1 MPQQADGVANADE
14 TRSYELLE
22 TLPLIVY
29 SVEPKPPY
37 APIYISSGIA
47 TLGYTREEW
56 LATPDRW
63 IQSLHPEDRDRVLA
77 VTECCLAAGQSFDEE
92 YRLITSTGEIRWIHD
107 RGSFVC
113 DEHGITIEWR
123 GVMVDITA
131 RKEAELRLQ
140 ESEER
145 YRRLIDASPDAVF
158 VHDHGRILFAN
169 PAAAAFF
176 GAASP
181 EALAGISIAGLVERN
196 SRKTVARRV
205 KEVLAQGQTA
215 APVEVRWTTLDGRTV
230 DSEVTG
236 AAVTVHGR
244 TAVQVTARDTTA
256 RRRASD
262 QLGRALALL
271 EATLESTTDGIL
283 VVDRR
288 GRMLRMNRKF
298 IELWRLPEDVV
309 ATRNDARAIQYVL
322 EQLEDPQAFAEK
334 IEELYADLDAE
345 SFDLLHFRDG
355 RVYERFSK
363 PQRVNGKTVGRVWSF
378 RDITGRLQ
386 LEAQLRQ
393 AQKMDAIGS
402 LAGGVAHDFNNILTV
417 IRGNVE
423 MLLADPLLQ
432 DAHRGDLGVVYGAA
446 ERAMEL
452 TKQLL
457 AFSRKQVV
465 HPVALDLSDVVR
477 EMEPML
483 RRLIGEDISIET
495 LLEPMATVMADRAQ
509 IEQVLLNLV
518 VNARDALPKGGAI
531 NIQTAVVD
539 IMTERRLR
547 GATIPAGRYVSLSV
561 QDTGAGIDAG
571 IIDRVFEPFFTT
583 KEKGKGT
590 GLGLATVY
598 GIVKQ
603 SNGFV
608 DVVSRVGL
616 GATFRVLLPCAGDC
630 RPVARSAEFPAIQS
644 GSGTVLV
651 VEDEHAVRTFVQR
664 ALEKRGY
671 RIITAESGEDA
682 LRIVQARSSTL
693 DMILSDI
700 VMPGMSG
707 TRMVQEMRE
716 IGIRAP
722 VLFMSGYTDDEMVRR
737 GVKQSEIQLLPKP
750 FTAAQLGAA
759 VEKFLRV
766 ARA

>member
-1 MPQQADGVANADE
+1 MAQPAEGVAHADE

-29 SVEPKPPY
+29 SVEPTPPY
-37 APIYISSGIA
+37 VPIYISSGIQA
-47 TLGYTREEW
+47 LGYTRDEW
-56 LATPDRW
+56 LAIPDRW
-63 IQSLHPEDRDRVLA
+63 IQSLHPDDRDRILA
-77 VTECCLAAGQSFDEE
+77 VTECCLGGDQPFDEE
-92 YRLITSTGEIRWIHD
+92 YRVITGAGDVRWVHD
-107 RGSFVC
+107 RGSFVR
-113 DEHGITIEWR
+113 DEDGLALEWR

-181 EALAGISIAGLVERN
+181 EALAGISIARLVEHN
-196 SRKTVARRV
+196 SRRTVALRV
-205 KEVLAQGQTA
+205 KEVLANGQTT
-215 APVEVRWTTLDGRTV
+215 APIQVRWMTLDGRTV

-236 AAVTVHGR
+236 SAVPVRGR
-244 TAVQVTARDTTA
+244 TAVQVTA
-256 RRRASD
+256 
-262 QLGRALALL
+262 
-271 EATLESTTDGIL
+271 
-283 VVDRR
+283 
-288 GRMLRMNRKF
+288 
-298 IELWRLPEDVV
+298 
-309 ATRNDARAIQYVL
+309 
-322 EQLEDPQAFAEK
+322 
-334 IEELYADLDAE
+334 
-345 SFDLLHFRDG
+345 
-355 RVYERFSK
+355 
-363 PQRVNGKTVGRVWSF
+363 

-423 MLLADPLLQ
+423 MLLADPVLN

-465 HPVALDLSDVVR
+465 HPVPLDLSDVVR
-477 EMEPML
+477 DMEPML

-495 LLEPMATVMADRAQ
+495 LLEPMVTVMADRAQ
-509 IEQVLLNLV
+509 VEQVLLNLV

-539 IMTERRLR
+539 LMTDRRLR

-561 QDTGAGIDAG
+561 QDTGAGIGAG

-583 KEKGKGT
+583 KEAGKGT

-630 RPVARSAEFPAIQS
+630 RPVARSAEVPAIQT

-671 RIITAESGEDA
+671 QIITAGSGEEA
-682 LRIVQARSSTL
+682 LRIIKSRSSAL

-707 TRMVQEMRE
+707 ARMVQEMRE
-716 IGIRAP
+716 LGIQAP

-759 VEKFLRV
+759 VEKFLRL